1 MDPETPP
8 ETTETLSTLTLETLL
23 QELKLQQ
30 QEQHAEMVA
39 LTTELVA
46 SNSHIR
52 ALENNIMV
60 GLGLLISMIVLW
72 KIVKIIF

>member
-1 MDPETPP
+1 MDPETPL

-23 QELKLQQ
+23 QELKIQQ

-46 SNSHIR
+46 SNYHIR
-52 ALENNIMV
+52 ELNNNIMV
-60 GLGLLISMIVLW
+60 GLGLALALAILW
-72 KIVKIIF
+72 KILKIFF

>member
-8 ETTETLSTLTLETLL
+8 ETTEPISTLAIETLL
-23 QELKLQQ
+23 QELKTQ
-30 QEQHAEMVA
+30 QEAQHIEMVA
-39 LTTELVA
+39 LTQELVA

-60 GLGLLISMIVLW
+60 GLGLLIAMIVLW

>member
-1 MDPETPP
+1 MDPEIPP
-8 ETTETLSTLTLETLL
+8 ETTEPISTLALETLL

-30 QEQHAEMVA
+30 EGQHIEMVA
-39 LTTELVA
+39 LTKELVA

-60 GLGLLISMIVLW
+60 GLGLAIALAILW
-72 KIVKIIF
+72 KILKIFF

>member
-1 MDPETPP
+1 MDPELPP
-8 ETTETLSTLTLETLL
+8 ESTETISTLALETLL

-30 QEQHAEMVA
+30 EAQHQEMVA

-52 ALENNIMV
+52 AYENNIMV
-60 GLGLLISMIVLW
+60 GLVLALSAVVLW
-72 KIVKIIF
+72 KILKIFF